1 MGPSTD
7 VDAVVNPQLQVY
19 GIKNL
24 RVVDA
29 SISINIYISINL
41 YIHIHFTSFNVKC
54 VNFSVPDIPAAHTN
68 AVVFM
73 IGEKAADMVKNT
85 WS

>member
-7 VDAVVNPQLQVY
+7 ADAVVNPQLQVY

-29 SISINIYISINL
+29 SISMNKFQINL
-41 YIHIHFTSFNVKC
+41 KIHIHFTSFNVKC
-54 VNFSVPDIPAAHTN
+54 VNCSVPDIPAAHTN

-73 IGEKAADMVKNT
+73 IGEKGADFVKNT